1 MGKQTLCCGGM
12 ELSFDVRSVTD
23 SPDIWICVAFFCYDV
38 KVLVSE
44 KARDNHMCQLRFP
57 ANQHGCGPL
66 CLIMFLKRINRLDK
80 RIRS

>member
-44 KARDNHMCQLRFP
+44 KARDNHMCQLRFA
-57 ANQHGCGPL
+57 ANQA
-66 CLIMFLKRINRLDK
+66 RL
-80 RIRS
+80 RTFVSYHVSQENQSTG